1 MRLDVQPRLLF
12 ELLYLMNIVGAAAE
26 ILQELG
32 GCWLVLEAAGIVVSA
47 WVH

>member
-1 MRLDVQPRLLF
+1 MRLDVF
-12 ELLYLMNIVGAAAE
+12 LYLMNIAGAAAE

-32 GCWLVLEAAGIVVSA
+32 GCWLVLVFEAAGIVVSA